1 MLVGH
6 RNLTQEK
13 TRLALSIGGV
23 ALAIMLELILD
34 GFQAGDVP
42 TDHILS

>member
-6 RNLTQEK
+6 RNFTQEK
-13 TRLALSIGGV
+13 TRLALSIGSV
-23 ALAIMLELILD
+23 ALAIMLALILD
-34 GFQAGDVP
+34 GFQVGDVP